1 MQIEGLNKRQRAMAD
16 ILWGFNSKDDVLS
29 FIHSLRG
36 QAKLDAQLVM
46 EMMIITI
53 CDEIE
58 TCDEAK
64 AELDRIANL

>member
-16 ILWGFNSKDDVLS
+16 ILWGMNSTDEVRA
-29 FIHSLRG
+29 FVRSLRG
-36 QAKLDAQLVM
+36 QARLDAQLVV

-58 TCDEAK
+58 TVDEAK